1 MRSRIY
7 LIMNRPWYQEHLN
20 QNSSAGQETLAQITL
35 REVDFIEREI
45 AFDRSKNILDVGCG
59 NGRHALELARRG
71 YQVIG
76 VDLDDSVMAPARKL
90 AAAENLPVT
99 FINRDARALN
109 FYDRFHVALL
119 MREGAFSL
127 METDEMDWLIL
138 RNVARALLPAG
149 RFIMTVPNAAY
160 AITHLANSTGF
171 DVVTLRESFTRVTSA
186 PDGSTRKQEYS
197 QRYYTCPEIRGL
209 LRQSGFQKTAFFAV
223 TDSGFERNARPSN
236 EHFELGVLA
245 DK

>member
-1 MRSRIY
+1 
-7 LIMNRPWYQEHLN
+7 MNRPWYQEHPN
-20 QNSSAGQETLAQITL
+20 QATHEGQEALARITQ

-76 VDLDDSVMAPARKL
+76 VDLDESAMAPARKL

-160 AITHLANSTGF
+160 AITHLAEAPGF
-171 DVVTLRESFTRVTSA
+171 NVVTLRETFTRVSTG
-186 PDGSTRKQEYS
+186 PDGSTREQEYK
-197 QRYYTCPEIRGL
+197 QRYYTCPEIRWL

-223 TDSGFERNARPSN
+223 TASDFERGAPPSSD
-236 EHFELGVLA
+236 HFELGVLA